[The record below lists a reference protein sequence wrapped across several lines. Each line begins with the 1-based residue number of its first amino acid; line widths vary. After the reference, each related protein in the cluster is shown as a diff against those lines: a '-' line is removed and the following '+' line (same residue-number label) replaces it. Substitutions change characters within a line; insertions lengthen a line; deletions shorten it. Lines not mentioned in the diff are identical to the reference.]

1 MQENKIPE
9 LFLQFSLLFYHHT
22 KTHMDTS
29 DTFELHVRYKI
40 AWIHQRLSN
49 SLVGLFYRSC
59 SGRVQLSVFRNDR
72 THAFQTTGV
81 FCKDVFLSISVPDSL
96 IWILEPS
103 IYEVFY
109 PIYFLNHSQQPENDG
124 NIAQLYHLR
133 KRLDGFASVFFFFLL
148 LLITFH
154 VLLMNCGIL
163 LCTKASASAFTGYN

>member
-1 MQENKIPE
+1 MAEFSRQSLEMTE
-9 LFLQFSLLFYHHT
+9 LMRSKPQAS
-22 KTHMDTS
+22 S
-29 DTFELHVRYKI
+29 VRI
-40 AWIHQRLSN
+40 
-49 SLVGLFYRSC
+49 F
-59 SGRVQLSVFRNDR
+59 
-72 THAFQTTGV
+72 
-81 FCKDVFLSISVPDSL
+81 FLSIFVPDSL

-148 LLITFH
+148 LLINFH

-163 LCTKASASAFTGYN
+163 LCTKASASAFTG